1 MTEFEP
7 QQPSGISRRTVTKA
21 MAWAVPAIAIASPVP
36 AFAASRGTLTFTGD
50 NCKLPGDS
58 SDPWKNGA
66 VYIFNVTNTT
76 ANPITICIT
85 SVLRSNSAIPATNV
99 TVIRL
104 VGSGP
109 HCTSIGQCFVVAPG
123 GTQTYALVTSEWPSS
138 ANGDL
143 IVNFTVDGTAATP
156 ATSESGT
163 LSPITSNPSC
173 AIGGSC
179 SISTPYLQCVLRG
192 LGQASCPTI

>member
-50 NCKLPGDS
+50 NCKLPGNS
-58 SDPWKNGA
+58 SAPWTNGA

-76 ANPITICIT
+76 PNAIEVCIT
-85 SVLRSNSAIPATNV
+85 SVLRSNSDIPATDV
-99 TVIRL
+99 TVVRL

-109 HCTSIGQCFVVAPG
+109 HCTSIGECFIVTPG
-123 GTQTYALVTSEWPSS
+123 ATQTYALVTSEWPSS

-143 IVNFTVDGTAATP
+143 IVNFTVDGDTA
-156 ATSESGT
+156 
-163 LSPITSNPSC
+163 NP
-173 AIGGSC
+173 
-179 SISTPYLQCVLRG
+179 LR
-192 LGQASCPTI
+192 QIRAH